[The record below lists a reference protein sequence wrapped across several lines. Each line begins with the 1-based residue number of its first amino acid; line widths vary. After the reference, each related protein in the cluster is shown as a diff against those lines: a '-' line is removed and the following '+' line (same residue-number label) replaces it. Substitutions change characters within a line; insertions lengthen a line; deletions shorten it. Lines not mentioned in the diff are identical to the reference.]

1 MLPFIFEWDWIPD
14 RLVFMGL
21 FYVALALLGAGLTIA
36 FLKTLSDLKRGDS
49 AKH

>member
-1 MLPFIFEWDWIPD
+1 MLPFIFEWHWIPD

-36 FLKTLSDLKRGDS
+36 FLKTLSDLKQGDS
-49 AKH
+49 THH